1 MGEQITRKTAS
12 GHMKNIVITVLLSA
26 VLVSSVAQGEESA
39 TQKVEAT
46 YFSTLDGWV
55 KRGGPVNELQDT
67 VVQTCGKL
75 VLLTVNASEKLALVT
90 TQREEFHIRVDVCT
104 KMTVN
109 RVYPQPEFEKK
120 DIVSTICDDSKASLY
135 RKLCKRSGLR

>member
-1 MGEQITRKTAS
+1 MRKTAARY
-12 GHMKNIVITVLLSA
+12 MKNIAVILLLSA
-26 VLVSSVAQGEESA
+26 VLVSSVAQSKESA

-46 YFSTLDGWV
+46 YFSILDGWV
-55 KRGGPVNELQDT
+55 KRGGPINELQET

-75 VLLTVNASEKLALVT
+75 VMLTVNATEKLALTT
-90 TQREEFHIRVDVCT
+90 TQREEFHFRVDVCT

-120 DIVSTICDDSKASLY
+120 DVVSMICDDSQVSLY